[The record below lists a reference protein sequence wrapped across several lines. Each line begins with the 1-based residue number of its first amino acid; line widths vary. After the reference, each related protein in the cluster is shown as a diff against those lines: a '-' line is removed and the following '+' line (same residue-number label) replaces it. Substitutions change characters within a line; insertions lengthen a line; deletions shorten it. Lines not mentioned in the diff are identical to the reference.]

1 MSVYREELLLRSKD
15 VDMFRRLRSSE
26 LFRLLQEASI
36 RHTEQLGMGRD
47 KTLDKGILWVLL
59 MQRAEIA
66 RMPEYDERIVLK
78 SWPGR
83 TMHLLF
89 PRYYSIETAAGE
101 PLLKASAV
109 WSLIDAK
116 TRRVVFPEKYGVAI
130 EGAETG
136 EEIAMPAAVA
146 KAECSLARDFTVPY
160 SFVDLNGHMNNTRY
174 FDLAEDCV
182 GEAERGRERV
192 ARVAGTERVARR
204 FAPLLET
211 REAAGAAQRAEA
223 VRAAGEELPG
233 VALVGDVEEDR
244 IGRRVEDAQERDR
257 ELDDA
262 EVAREVA
269 AVGADGF
276 DDFGAD
282 LRGERRQ
289 LVRRERLHVRGT
301 ADAGEDRAHA

>member
-116 TRRVVFPEKYGVAI
+116 TRRV
-130 EGAETG
+130 
-136 EEIAMPAAVA
+136 A
-146 KAECSLARDFTVPY
+146 KAECSLTRDFTVPY

-182 GEAERGRERV
+182 GEAERGRLLRSVSVEYQNE
-192 ARVAGTERVARR
+192 AR
-204 FAPLLET
+204 L
-211 REAAGAAQRAEA
+211 
-223 VRAAGEELPG
+223 GE
-233 VALVGDVEEDR
+233 
-244 IGRRVEDAQERDR
+244 
-257 ELDDA
+257 
-262 EVAREVA
+262 
-269 AVGADGF
+269 
-276 DDFGAD
+276 D
-282 LRGERRQ
+282 LRLCWGGDDKGIFVCGQTDRPVFRM
-289 LVRRERLHVRGT
+289 RLEYR
-301 ADAGEDRAHA
+301 

>member
-146 KAECSLARDFTVPY
+146 KAECSRARDFTVPY

-182 GEAERGRERV
+182 GEAERGRLLRSVSVEYQNE
-192 ARVAGTERVARR
+192 AR
-204 FAPLLET
+204 L
-211 REAAGAAQRAEA
+211 
-223 VRAAGEELPG
+223 GE
-233 VALVGDVEEDR
+233 
-244 IGRRVEDAQERDR
+244 
-257 ELDDA
+257 
-262 EVAREVA
+262 
-269 AVGADGF
+269 
-276 DDFGAD
+276 D
-282 LRGERRQ
+282 LRLCWGGDDKGIFVCGQTDRPVFRM
-289 LVRRERLHVRGT
+289 RLEYR
-301 ADAGEDRAHA
+301 